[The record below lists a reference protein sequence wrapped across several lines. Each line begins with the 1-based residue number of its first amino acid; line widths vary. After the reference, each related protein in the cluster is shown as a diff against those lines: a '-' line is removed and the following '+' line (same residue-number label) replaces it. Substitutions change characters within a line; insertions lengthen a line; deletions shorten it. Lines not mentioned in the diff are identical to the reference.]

1 MLYCAYNKGMKEIST
16 ERITE
21 AVRDICGK
29 INCVYQP
36 DVLEAIKKGRQQE
49 TSDRS
54 IHVMDMLIDNASIAE
69 REQTPICQDTGMV
82 TVWLSIGQEVCLTGK
97 YINDAVNDGVRL
109 GYHDYYLRA
118 SIVNDPLFDRK
129 NTTDNTPAVIYTN
142 IVPGDTVHIQ
152 VMAKGFGSE
161 NKSAIKMLTPAEGID
176 GVKKFVTDTVRNA
189 GPNACPPFVVGVGIG
204 GSFDYCARLSKE
216 ALLRPLSA
224 SNPDERYRK
233 LEDEL
238 LEEIN
243 ALHIGP
249 MGFHGNT
256 TALKVQIAYAPTH
269 IAGLPCALNMCCHVC
284 RHGEVTLS

>member
-1 MLYCAYNKGMKEIST
+1 MKEIST

-36 DVLEAIKKGRQQE
+36 DVLEAIQKGRDQE
-49 TSDRS
+49 SSERS
-54 IHVMDMLIDNASIAE
+54 INVMNMLMENAEIAE
-69 REQTPICQDTGMV
+69 KEQTPICQDTGMV
-82 TVWLSIGQEVCLTGK
+82 TVWLSIGQEVCLKGK
-97 YINDAVNDGVRL
+97 YINDAVNEGVRE

-129 NTTDNTPAVIYTN
+129 NTTDNTPAVIYTD
-142 IVPGDTVHIQ
+142 IVPGDTVRIR

-161 NKSAIKMLTPAEGID
+161 NKSAVKMLTPAEGIE
-176 GVKKFVTDTVRNA
+176 GVKKFVIDTVKNA

-204 GSFDYCARLSKE
+204 GSFDYCTRLSKE
-216 ALLRPLSA
+216 ALLRPLSQ

-269 IAGLPCALNMCCHVC
+269 IAGLPCAVNMCCHVC
-284 RHGEVTLS
+284 RHGEVTIS